1 MVHPEETSIPAGGRS
16 AAKPVRG
23 RRSAT
28 AHPPQDAVGRQAR
41 EIIDDVLDPGS
52 DCEETIRQGLR
63 RHVAARPG
71 RPDLALL
78 EHVLALRGRNWRS
91 SSRTVDR

>member
-1 MVHPEETSIPAGGRS
+1 VAARMNTSNLSGDPRPVH
-16 AAKPVRG
+16 G

-28 AHPPQDAVGRQAR
+28 AHPQQDPIGRQAS

-52 DCEETIRQGLR
+52 ACDEKIRQGLR

-78 EHVLALRGRNWRS
+78 DHVLALRRGK
-91 SSRTVDR
+91 